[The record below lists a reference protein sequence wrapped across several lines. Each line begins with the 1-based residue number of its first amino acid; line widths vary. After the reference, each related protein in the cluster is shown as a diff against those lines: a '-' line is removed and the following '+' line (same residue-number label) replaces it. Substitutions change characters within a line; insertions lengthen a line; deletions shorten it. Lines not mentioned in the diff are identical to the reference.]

1 MEDGMMDIQQ
11 THHKDGIVNV
21 PAGSESVVNLHACQ
35 TLGEGSETSLLLHCS
50 ASTGG
55 QWNSL
60 GQHLAQQQRVL
71 LPDLFGHGNSQPWHG
86 QTAYMLEQEI
96 GALLHLLEQ
105 TSAPVHLVGHSYGGA
120 LALML
125 ALRLPQRL
133 RSLTLIEPVAPF
145 ILRPDNAAERY
156 PLEQL
161 HQLART
167 VQTALLKGDDW
178 AGMGHFIDYWN
189 GTGSWD
195 QLSVQRQA
203 AYAQHIRAISQH
215 FQAAFSAQIEPC
227 ELRELRV
234 PTLLL
239 RGDRSPMPTHYIA
252 DKLAATLP
260 GVSYQIIA
268 RAGHMVPLTHATAVN
283 SLICAHI
290 QRNSDSDSVWGTR
303 STMDTGLSPTAWHWI
318 RQDSLPVW
326 ANRAVAA

>member
-1 MEDGMMDIQQ
+1 MEDGMMDTQQ
-11 THHKDGIVNV
+11 IHHKDGIANESTG
-21 PAGSESVVNLHACQ
+21 PESVVNLHACQ
-35 TLGEGSETSLLLHCS
+35 ALGEGSETSLLLHCS

-86 QTAYMLEQEI
+86 QSAYVLEQEI
-96 GALLHLLEQ
+96 GALLHLLER
-105 TSAPVHLVGHSYGGA
+105 TDAPIHLVGHSYGGA

-167 VQTALLKGDDW
+167 VQTALLEGNDW
-178 AGMGHFIDYWN
+178 AGMKFFIDYWN
-189 GTGSWD
+189 GAGSWD
-195 QLSVQRQA
+195 QLSEQRQA

-215 FQAAFSAQIEPC
+215 FQAVFSAQVEPC

-239 RGDRSPMPTHYIA
+239 RGDRSPMPTRYIA

-260 GVSYQIIA
+260 SVSYQIIA
-268 RAGHMVPLTHATAVN
+268 RAGHMMPLSHATAVN
-283 SLICAHI
+283 TLICAHI
-290 QRNSDSDSVWGTR
+290 QRNSSQ
-303 STMDTGLSPTAWHWI
+303 STQSTQSSSLAASLSPAAWHWL

-326 ANRAVAA
+326 ADRAVAA